1 MLPCDTLDLR
11 GTRRPINFKRSTIEL
26 GKMTCGE
33 LLEILLDDGEPI
45 ENVPQSLAAEGHTVE
60 GIEKLGDGGF
70 IVFVRKL

>member
-1 MLPCDTLDLR
+1 
-11 GTRRPINFKRSTIEL
+11 
-26 GKMTCGE
+26 MTCGE